1 MKLHRRKRQIM
12 LSNQNKSVGECYR
25 RLLSDMRCKL
35 FYGLHQ
41 PVITSSMRSSLPRK
55 VRARGDNLLLESLGG
70 NIELDLISLLN
81 PGLTD
86 PRGSE

>member
-12 LSNQNKSVGECYR
+12 LSNQNKRVGERYG
-25 RLLSDMRCKL
+25 RLSGDMRCKL

-41 PVITSSMRSSLPRK
+41 PVVTSSMRSSLPRK
-55 VRARGDNLLLESLGG
+55 VRAKGDNLMLVSLGG
-70 NIELDLISLLN
+70 NIELDLISFLN
-81 PGLTD
+81 PGITD